1 MKPFGEIEFFVNRRI
16 GPHIVKVNRLMR
28 GADAVYAPEPLYQP
42 DRVPVQVVVQD
53 TGAVLEVLPLGYY
66 VRRQKRP
73 YLLAR
78 LHPSRARIRPGGEAP
93 DYADRAVSGG
103 AGETR
108 YGAIFAVRVQLPV
121 EVLYRRFGFGGYE
134 NLAGLHV
141 GPVQEFA
148 QDAQL
153 VVVRRADVFYPVLNL
168 FESRVVG
175 VYVLQPLGDEEIAGR
190 VKQIRSRA

>member
-1 MKPFGEIEFFVNRRI
+1 M
-16 GPHIVKVNRLMR
+16 L

-53 TGAVLEVLPLGYY
+53 TGAVLEVLALGNY

-78 LHPSRARIRPGGEAP
+78 LHLSRARIRPGREAP
-93 DYADRAVSGG
+93 DYADRAVSGR
-103 AGETR
+103 AGEPR

-121 EVLYRRFGFGGYE
+121 EVLYRSFGFGEYE

-153 VVVRRADVFYPVLNL
+153 VVVRWADVFYPVLNL

-175 VYVLQPLGDEEIAGR
+175 VYVFQPLGDEEIAGR
-190 VKQIRSRA
+190 VKQILSRA